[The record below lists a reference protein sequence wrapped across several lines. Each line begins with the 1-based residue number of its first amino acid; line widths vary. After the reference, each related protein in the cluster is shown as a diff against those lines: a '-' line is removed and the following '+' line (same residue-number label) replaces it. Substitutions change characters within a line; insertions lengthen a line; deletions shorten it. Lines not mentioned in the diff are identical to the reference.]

1 MLLKLDPWFET
12 FYRPAQS
19 SIIFYYTDLVVNI
32 YKNKQILS
40 WAMYDW
46 ANSAFAT
53 IVLAGFFPLF
63 FKQYWSAQN
72 TVTESTFQLGA
83 ANAVASMV
91 IVMLAPALGAIA
103 DAGNLKKRLLIVF
116 SFLGI
121 SMTLGLYFVEQNS
134 WVLAISFFVLASIG
148 FSGSIVFNDA
158 LLTDITEEKNYDRVS
173 AFGYALGYL
182 GGGILFA
189 FNIVMVTRPEW
200 FGFSSVND
208 AVRFSF
214 ITVSIWWLV
223 FSIPLWL
230 FVHEDKT
237 SGKYSTT
244 QVMYSGIAQ
253 LIDTFKKI
261 RKLKMV
267 VLFLLAYWLYIDGVG
282 TIVRMAVDY
291 GLAIGLEGS
300 DLLLALLM
308 TQFIGFPA
316 ALAFGYAGER
326 IGAKT
331 AIMLAIAVYL
341 AVTVV
346 AYRMNS
352 VEEFYALAITI
363 GLVQGGIQ
371 SLSRSLYARMIPKS
385 QSAEFFGFYNMLG
398 KFAAVLGPLLI
409 GIIAAMSDSSRL
421 AMFSVSILFIGGG
434 ILLYFVDE
442 KKAVQVAKDIDN
454 Q

>member
-1 MLLKLDPWFET
+1 V
-12 FYRPAQS
+12 S
-19 SIIFYYTDLVVNI
+19 I

-46 ANSAFAT
+46 ANSAYAT

-63 FKQYWSAQN
+63 FKQFWSAQN
-72 TVTESTFQLGA
+72 TASESTFQLGV
-83 ANAVASMV
+83 ANALASMV

-134 WVLAISFFVLASIG
+134 WLLAISFFVLATIG
-148 FSGSIVFNDA
+148 FSGSIIFNDA
-158 LLTDITEEKNYDRVS
+158 LLTDITQEKNYDRVS

-189 FNIVMVTRPEW
+189 FNIAMVSRPEW
-200 FGFSSVND
+200 FGFASVND

-223 FSIPLWL
+223 FSVPLWL
-230 FVHEDKT
+230 FVHENKT

-244 QVMYSGIAQ
+244 KVMVSGIAQ

-261 RKLKMV
+261 HKLKIV

-291 GLAIGLEGS
+291 GLAIGLDGS
-300 DLLLALLM
+300 DLLLALLL

-326 IGAKT
+326 IGPKI

-341 AVTVV
+341 AVTLI
-346 AYRMNS
+346 AYRMDT
-352 VEEFYALAITI
+352 VEEFYALAIII

-371 SLSRSLYARMIPKS
+371 SLSRSLYARIIPKS

-409 GIIAAMSDSSRL
+409 GIIAAMSGSSRL
-421 AMFSVSILFIGGG
+421 AMFSVSILFISGG
-434 ILLYFVDE
+434 ILLYFVDVN
-442 KKAVQVAKDIDN
+442 KAVQIAKEIDN

>member
-1 MLLKLDPWFET
+1 MG
-12 FYRPAQS
+12 
-19 SIIFYYTDLVVNI
+19 YTGLVVSI

-40 WAMYDW
+40 WAFYDW

-63 FKQYWSAQN
+63 FKQFWSAQN
-72 TVTESTFQLGA
+72 TVTESTFQLGVG
-83 ANAVASMV
+83 NALASLV
-91 IVMLAPALGAIA
+91 IVMLAPLLGAIA
-103 DAGNLKKRLLIVF
+103 DAGNLKKRLLIIF
-116 SFLGI
+116 SLLGI

-134 WVLAISFFVLASIG
+134 WLLAISFFVLASIG

-158 LLTDITEEKNYDRVS
+158 LLINVTEEKNYDRVS
-173 AFGYALGYL
+173 AFGYAMGYL

-189 FNIVMVTRPEW
+189 FNIAMVTIPEW
-200 FGFSSVND
+200 FGFSSAND

-237 SGKYSTT
+237 SEKHSVT

-253 LIDTFKKI
+253 LINTFKKI
-261 RKLKMV
+261 NQLKTV
-267 VLFLLAYWLYIDGVG
+267 VLFLVAYWLYIDGVD

-291 GLAIGLEGS
+291 GLAIGLDGS

-316 ALAFGYAGER
+316 ALGFGYIGER

-331 AIMLAIAVYL
+331 AILLAIVVYL
-341 AVTVV
+341 AVTIV
-346 AYRMNS
+346 AYRMKT
-352 VEEFYALAITI
+352 VEEFYALAIVI

-371 SLSRSLYARMIPKS
+371 SLSRSLYARIIPKS

-398 KFAAVLGPLLI
+398 KFAAVLGPLMI
-409 GIIAAMSDSSRL
+409 GIIAAMSGSSRL
-421 AMFSVSILFIGGG
+421 AMFSISILFISGG
-434 ILLYFVDE
+434 ILLFFVDE
-442 KKAVQVAKDIDN
+442 KKAVQVAEDIDA

>member
-1 MLLKLDPWFET
+1 
-12 FYRPAQS
+12 
-19 SIIFYYTDLVVNI
+19 
-32 YKNKQILS
+32 
-40 WAMYDW
+40 MYDW
-46 ANSAFAT
+46 ANSAYAT

-63 FKQYWSAQN
+63 FKQFWSAQN
-72 TVTESTFQLGA
+72 TVTESTFQLGV
-83 ANAVASMV
+83 ANAMASMV

-103 DAGNLKKRLLIVF
+103 DAGNLKKRLLIIF

-134 WVLAISFFVLASIG
+134 WLLAISFFVLASVG

-158 LLTDITEEKNYDRVS
+158 LLTDITEEKYYDRVS
-173 AFGYALGYL
+173 ALGYALGYL

-189 FNIVMVTRPEW
+189 FNIAMVSLPEW

-237 SGKYSTT
+237 SGIYSTT
-244 QVMYSGIAQ
+244 KVMYSGIAQ
-253 LIDTFKKI
+253 LINTFKKI
-261 RKLKMV
+261 HKLKML
-267 VLFLLAYWLYIDGVG
+267 VLFLVAYWLYIDGVG

-291 GLAIGLEGS
+291 GLAIGLDGS
-300 DLLLALLM
+300 DLLLALLL

-326 IGAKT
+326 IGPKT

-341 AVTVV
+341 AVTLI
-346 AYRMNS
+346 AYRMNT

-371 SLSRSLYARMIPKS
+371 SLSRSLYARIIPKS
-385 QSAEFFGFYNMLG
+385 QSAEFFGFYNMLS

-409 GIIAAMSDSSRL
+409 GIIAALSGSSRL
-421 AMFSVSILFIGGG
+421 AMFSVSILFISGG
-434 ILLYFVDE
+434 ILLYFVDVN
-442 KKAVQVAKDIDN
+442 KAVQVAEEIDREKGAETKEN
-454 Q
+454 QLQS

>member
-1 MLLKLDPWFET
+1 MIL
-12 FYRPAQS
+12 S
-19 SIIFYYTDLVVNI
+19 I

-40 WAMYDW
+40 WAFYDW

-63 FKQYWSAQN
+63 FKQFWSAQN
-72 TVTESTFQLGA
+72 AVTESTFQLGVG
-83 ANAVASMV
+83 NALASLV
-91 IVMLAPALGAIA
+91 IVMLAPLLGAIA
-103 DAGNLKKRLLIVF
+103 DAGKLKKRLLIIF
-116 SFLGI
+116 SLLGI

-134 WVLAISFFVLASIG
+134 WLLAISFFVLASIG
-148 FSGSIVFNDA
+148 FSGSILFNDA
-158 LLTDITEEKNYDRVS
+158 LLIDVTEEKNYDRVS
-173 AFGYALGYL
+173 AFGYAMGYL

-189 FNIVMVTRPEW
+189 VNIVMVTKPEW
-200 FGFSSVND
+200 FGFPSAND

-214 ITVSIWWLV
+214 VTVSIWWLI

-237 SGKYSTT
+237 SEKYSTRQT
-244 QVMYSGIAQ
+244 IHSAIAQ
-253 LIDTFKKI
+253 LINTLKKI
-261 RKLKMV
+261 NELKTV
-267 VLFLLAYWLYIDGVG
+267 VIFLLAYWLYIDGVD

-291 GLAIGLEGS
+291 GLAIGLDGS
-300 DLLLALLM
+300 DLLLALLI

-316 ALAFGYAGER
+316 ALGFGYIGER

-331 AIMLAIAVYL
+331 GIMFAIVVYL
-341 AVTVV
+341 AVSIF

-352 VEEFYALAITI
+352 VEEFYALAVTI

-371 SLSRSLYARMIPKS
+371 SLSRSLYARIIPKS

-398 KFAAVLGPLLI
+398 KFAAVLGPLMI
-409 GIIAAMSDSSRL
+409 GIIAAMTDDSRL
-421 AMFSVSILFIGGG
+421 AMFSVSILFISGGT
-434 ILLYFVDE
+434 LLYFVDE
-442 KKAVQVAKDIDN
+442 KKAVQVAQDIDT

>member
-1 MLLKLDPWFET
+1 M
-12 FYRPAQS
+12 S
-19 SIIFYYTDLVVNI
+19 I

-40 WAMYDW
+40 WAFYDW

-63 FKQYWSAQN
+63 FKQFWSAQN
-72 TVTESTFQLGA
+72 TVTESTIQLGLG
-83 ANAVASMV
+83 NALASLV
-91 IVMLAPALGAIA
+91 IVMLAPLLGAIA
-103 DAGNLKKRLLIVF
+103 DAGSLKKRLLIVF
-116 SFLGI
+116 SLLGI

-134 WVLAISFFVLASIG
+134 WLLAISFFVLASIG

-158 LLTDITEEKNYDRVS
+158 LLINITEEKNYDRVS
-173 AFGYALGYL
+173 AFGYAMGYL

-189 FNIVMVTRPEW
+189 ANIAMVTKPEW
-200 FGFSSVND
+200 FGFSSAND

-237 SGKYSTT
+237 REKHSIT
-244 QVMYSGIAQ
+244 QVMCSGITQ
-253 LIDTFKKI
+253 LIKTFKKI
-261 RKLKMV
+261 NELKTV
-267 VLFLLAYWLYIDGVG
+267 GLFLLAYWLYIDGVD

-291 GLAIGLEGS
+291 GLAIGLDGS

-316 ALAFGYAGER
+316 ALGFGYIGER

-331 AIMLAIAVYL
+331 GIMLAIAVYL
-341 AVTVV
+341 AVTIF
-346 AYRMNS
+346 AYRMNT
-352 VEEFYALAITI
+352 VEEFYALAIVI

-371 SLSRSLYARMIPKS
+371 SLSRSLYARMIPKF
-385 QSAEFFGFYNMLG
+385 QAAEFFGFYNMLG
-398 KFAAVLGPLLI
+398 KFAAVLGPLI
-409 GIIAAMSDSSRL
+409 IAIIAAVTDDSRL
-421 AMFSVSILFIGGG
+421 AMFSVSILFISGG

-442 KKAVQVAKDIDN
+442 KKAVQVAEDIDF

>member
-1 MLLKLDPWFET
+1 M
-12 FYRPAQS
+12 S
-19 SIIFYYTDLVVNI
+19 I

-40 WAMYDW
+40 WAIYDW

-63 FKQYWSAQN
+63 FKQFWSAQN

-83 ANAVASMV
+83 ANALASMV

-134 WVLAISFFVLASIG
+134 WFLAISFFVLATIG

-189 FNIVMVTRPEW
+189 FNIAMVSRPEW
-200 FGFSSVND
+200 FGFASVND

-230 FVHEDKT
+230 FVHEDKA
-237 SGKYSTT
+237 SEKYSTT

-253 LIDTFKKI
+253 LINTFKKI
-261 RKLKMV
+261 HKLKMV
-267 VLFLLAYWLYIDGVG
+267 VLFLVAYWLYIDGVG

-291 GLAIGLEGS
+291 GLAIGLDGS
-300 DLLLALLM
+300 DLLRALLI
-308 TQFIGFPA
+308 TQFIAFPA
-316 ALAFGYAGER
+316 ALGFGYLGER

-331 AIMLAIAVYL
+331 AIMFAIIVYL
-341 AVTVV
+341 AVTVL
-346 AYRMNS
+346 AYRMIT
-352 VEEFYALAITI
+352 VE
-363 GLVQGGIQ
+363 
-371 SLSRSLYARMIPKS
+371 
-385 QSAEFFGFYNMLG
+385 
-398 KFAAVLGPLLI
+398 
-409 GIIAAMSDSSRL
+409 
-421 AMFSVSILFIGGG
+421 
-434 ILLYFVDE
+434 
-442 KKAVQVAKDIDN
+442 
-454 Q
+454 

>member
-1 MLLKLDPWFET
+1 MN
-12 FYRPAQS
+12 
-19 SIIFYYTDLVVNI
+19 V
-32 YKNKQILS
+32 YKNKQVLS
-40 WAMYDW
+40 WAFYDW

-63 FKQYWSAQN
+63 FKQFWSAQN
-72 TVTESTFQLGA
+72 TVTESTFQLGLG
-83 ANAVASMV
+83 NALASLV
-91 IVMLAPALGAIA
+91 IVMLAPLLGAIA

-116 SFLGI
+116 SLLGI
-121 SMTLGLYFVEQNS
+121 AMTLGLYFVEQDS
-134 WVLAISFFVLASIG
+134 WLLAISFFVLASIG

-158 LLTDITEEKNYDRVS
+158 LLTDVTEEKNYDRVS
-173 AFGYALGYL
+173 AFGYAMGYL

-189 FNIVMVTRPEW
+189 ANIAMVTKPDW
-200 FGFSSVND
+200 FGFSSAND
-208 AVRFSF
+208 AVSFSF

-237 SGKYSTT
+237 SEKHSTS
-244 QVMYSGIAQ
+244 QVMYSATAQ
-253 LIDTFKKI
+253 LISTFKKI
-261 RKLKMV
+261 NELKTV
-267 VLFLLAYWLYIDGVG
+267 VLFLLAYWLYIDGVD

-291 GLAIGLEGS
+291 GLAIGLDGS

-316 ALAFGYAGER
+316 ALGFGYVGER

-331 AIMLAIAVYL
+331 GIMLAIGVYL
-341 AVTVV
+341 AVTVF
-346 AYRMNS
+346 AYRMNT

-371 SLSRSLYARMIPKS
+371 SLSRSLYARIIPKT

-398 KFAAVLGPLLI
+398 KFAAVLGPLM
-409 GIIAAMSDSSRL
+409 IAVIVAMTGSSRL
-421 AMFSVSILFIGGG
+421 AMFSISILFISGG

-442 KKAVQVAKDIDN
+442 KKAVQVAEDIDAQQIN
-454 Q
+454 KMERKN

>member
-1 MLLKLDPWFET
+1 
-12 FYRPAQS
+12 
-19 SIIFYYTDLVVNI
+19 
-32 YKNKQILS
+32 
-40 WAMYDW
+40 MYDW
-46 ANSAFAT
+46 ANSAYAT

-63 FKQYWSAQN
+63 FKQFWSAQN
-72 TVTESTFQLGA
+72 TATESTFQLGV
-83 ANAVASMV
+83 ANALASMV

-134 WVLAISFFVLASIG
+134 WLLASSFFVLATVG

-158 LLTDITEEKNYDRVS
+158 LLTDITQEKNYDRVS

-189 FNIVMVTRPEW
+189 FNIAMVSRPEW
-200 FGFSSVND
+200 FGFASVND

-237 SGKYSTT
+237 SGEYSTT
-244 QVMYSGIAQ
+244 KVMVSGIAQ

-261 RKLKMV
+261 HKLKIV

-291 GLAIGLEGS
+291 GLAIGLDGS
-300 DLLLALLM
+300 DLLLALLI

-341 AVTVV
+341 AVTII
-346 AYRMNS
+346 AYRMDS
-352 VEEFYALAITI
+352 VEEFYALAIII

-371 SLSRSLYARMIPKS
+371 SLSRSLYARIIPKS

-409 GIIAAMSDSSRL
+409 GVIAAMSGSSRL
-421 AMFSVSILFIGGG
+421 AMFSVSILFISGG
-434 ILLYFVDE
+434 ILLYFVDVN
-442 KKAVQVAKDIDN
+442 KAVQVAKDIDN

>member
-1 MLLKLDPWFET
+1 MRT
-12 FYRPAQS
+12 
-19 SIIFYYTDLVVNI
+19 YT
-32 YKNKQILS
+32 NKQTLS
-40 WAMYDW
+40 WAFYDW

-63 FKQYWSAQN
+63 FKQFWSAQN
-72 TVTESTFQLGA
+72 TVTESTFQLGLG
-83 ANAVASMV
+83 NALASLV
-91 IVMLAPALGAIA
+91 IVMLAPLLGAVA
-103 DAGNLKKRLLIVF
+103 DAGKLKKRLLIVF
-116 SFLGI
+116 SLLGI

-134 WVLAISFFVLASIG
+134 WLLAISFFVLASVG

-158 LLTDITEEKNYDRVS
+158 LLIDVTEEKNYDRVS
-173 AFGYALGYL
+173 AFGYAMGYL

-189 FNIVMVTRPEW
+189 INIVMVTKPDW
-200 FGFSSVND
+200 FGFSSAND

-230 FVHEDKT
+230 FVHEDRT
-237 SGKYSTT
+237 REKYSTGQT
-244 QVMYSGIAQ
+244 IRSAIAQ
-253 LIDTFKKI
+253 LVNTFKKI
-261 RKLKMV
+261 NELKTV
-267 VLFLLAYWLYIDGVG
+267 ILFLLAYWLYIDGVD

-291 GLAIGLEGS
+291 GLAIGLDGS

-316 ALAFGYAGER
+316 ALGFGYIGER

-331 AIMLAIAVYL
+331 GIMLAIAVYL
-341 AVTVV
+341 AVTVF
-346 AYRMNS
+346 AYGMQT

-371 SLSRSLYARMIPKS
+371 SLSRSLYARIIPKS

-398 KFAAVLGPLLI
+398 KFAAVLGPLMI
-409 GIIAAMSDSSRL
+409 GIIAAVSGSSRY
-421 AMFSVSILFIGGG
+421 AMLSVSILFISGG
-434 ILLYFVDE
+434 ILLYFVNE
-442 KKAVQVAKDIDN
+442 KKAVQVAVDIDT

>member
-1 MLLKLDPWFET
+1 V
-12 FYRPAQS
+12 S
-19 SIIFYYTDLVVNI
+19 I

-40 WAMYDW
+40 WAFYDW

-53 IVLAGFFPLF
+53 TVLAGFFPLF
-63 FKQYWSAQN
+63 FKQFWSIQN
-72 TVTESTFQLGA
+72 TVTESTFQLGLG
-83 ANAVASMV
+83 NALASLV
-91 IVMLAPALGAIA
+91 IVMLAPLLGAIA
-103 DAGNLKKRLLIVF
+103 DAGKLKKRLLIIF
-116 SFLGI
+116 SLLGI

-134 WVLAISFFVLASIG
+134 WLLAISFFVLASIG

-158 LLTDITEEKNYDRVS
+158 LLINVTEEKNYDRVS
-173 AFGYALGYL
+173 AFGYAMGYL
-182 GGGILFA
+182 GGGMLFA
-189 FNIVMVTRPEW
+189 VNVTMVTKPEW
-200 FGFSSVND
+200 FGFSSAND

-214 ITVSIWWLV
+214 ITVSIWWLL

-237 SGKYSTT
+237 RDKHSMT
-244 QVMYSGIAQ
+244 QIMYSGIGQ
-253 LIDTFKKI
+253 LINTFKKI
-261 RKLKMV
+261 NELKTV
-267 VLFLLAYWLYIDGVG
+267 VLFLLAYWLYIDGVD

-291 GLAIGLEGS
+291 GLAIGLDGS

-316 ALAFGYAGER
+316 ALGFGYAGER

-331 AIMLAIAVYL
+331 AIMLTIVVYL
-341 AVTVV
+341 AVTVF
-346 AYRMNS
+346 AYRMNT
-352 VEEFYALAITI
+352 VEEFYALAIVI

-371 SLSRSLYARMIPKS
+371 SLSRSLYARIIPKS

-398 KFAAVLGPLLI
+398 KFAAVLGPLMI
-409 GIIAAMSDSSRL
+409 GIIAAMTDSSRL
-421 AMFSVSILFIGGG
+421 AMLSVSILFISGG

-442 KKAVQVAKDIDN
+442 KKAVQVAKDIEN

>member
-1 MLLKLDPWFET
+1 
-12 FYRPAQS
+12 
-19 SIIFYYTDLVVNI
+19 
-32 YKNKQILS
+32 
-40 WAMYDW
+40 MYDW
-46 ANSAFAT
+46 ANSAFAV

-72 TVTESTFQLGA
+72 TLTESTLQLGV
-83 ANAVASMV
+83 ANALASMV
-91 IVMLAPALGAIA
+91 IVMLAPTLGAIA
-103 DAGNLKKRLLIVF
+103 DAGNLKKRLLVSF

-121 SMTLGLYFVEQNS
+121 SMTLGLYFIEQNS
-134 WVLAISFFVLASIG
+134 WLLAITFFVLASIG

-158 LLTDITEEKNYDRVS
+158 LLTNITEEKNYDRVS
-173 AFGYALGYL
+173 ALGYALGYL
-182 GGGILFA
+182 GGGLLFA
-189 FNIVMVTRPEW
+189 FNIAMVTRPEW

-237 SGKYSTT
+237 SKQYSTT
-244 QVMYSGIAQ
+244 QVMYSGLAQ
-253 LIDTFKKI
+253 LVSTFKKI

-300 DLLLALLM
+300 DLLMALLM
-308 TQFIGFPA
+308 TQFVGFPA

-326 IGAKT
+326 LGAKA

-341 AVTVV
+341 AVTIV
-346 AYRMNS
+346 AYRMKT

-371 SLSRSLYARMIPKS
+371 SLSRSLYARIIPKS

-421 AMFSVSILFIGGG
+421 AMFSVSILFISGG

-442 KKAVQVAKDIDN
+442 KKAVQVAEDIDS

>member
-1 MLLKLDPWFET
+1 V
-12 FYRPAQS
+12 S
-19 SIIFYYTDLVVNI
+19 I

-46 ANSAFAT
+46 ANSAYAT

-63 FKQYWSAQN
+63 FKQFWSAQN
-72 TVTESTFQLGA
+72 TASESTFQLGV
-83 ANAVASMV
+83 ANALASMV

-134 WVLAISFFVLASIG
+134 WLLAISFFVLATIG
-148 FSGSIVFNDA
+148 FSGSIIFNDA
-158 LLTDITEEKNYDRVS
+158 LLTDITQEKNYDRVS

-189 FNIVMVTRPEW
+189 FNIAMVSRPEW
-200 FGFSSVND
+200 FGFASVND

-223 FSIPLWL
+223 FSVPLWL
-230 FVHEDKT
+230 FVHENKT

-244 QVMYSGIAQ
+244 KVMVSGIAQ

-261 RKLKMV
+261 HKLKIV

-291 GLAIGLEGS
+291 GLAIGLDGS
-300 DLLLALLM
+300 DLLLALLL

-326 IGAKT
+326 IGPKI

-341 AVTVV
+341 AVTLI
-346 AYRMNS
+346 AYRMDT
-352 VEEFYALAITI
+352 VEEFYALAIII

-409 GIIAAMSDSSRL
+409 GIIAAMSGSSRL
-421 AMFSVSILFIGGG
+421 AMFSVSILFISGG
-434 ILLYFVDE
+434 ILLYFVDVN
-442 KKAVQVAKDIDN
+442 KAVQIAKEIDN